1 MHYDKKKKYLRIAE
15 EGRNLLTRLYVAS
28 TENQTGDRESISKS
42 LAIQLYS
49 RSRYTLFILYKVL
62 LVWVQLPTF
71 V

>member
-28 TENQTGDRESISKS
+28 TENQRGDGESINKS

-49 RSRYTLFILYKVL
+49 RSRYTLFILFKVL
-62 LVWVQLPTF
+62 LVWAQLPTF